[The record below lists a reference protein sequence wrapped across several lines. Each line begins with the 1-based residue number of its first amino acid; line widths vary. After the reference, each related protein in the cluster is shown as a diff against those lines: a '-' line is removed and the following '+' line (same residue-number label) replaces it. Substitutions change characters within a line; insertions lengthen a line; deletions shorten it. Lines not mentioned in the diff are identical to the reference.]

1 MSIAWSLSLSFVHA
15 DMKNLKNYSNY
26 RRSRLEKEWRI
37 VCYSRDAIVHLLV
50 DLCSCRDRASQRLF
64 WIAWFDLAEVI
75 HFLLHLVN
83 TGASRQMLLQ
93 MLRHC
98 CCTRWS
104 TKSLTFE
111 SCWQITEKKNKNFY
125 HHSRSA
131 TIPAG
136 GGTRETG
143 NSSLREEERDN
154 FVQFG
159 AANTISTL
167 APRIVWNCTHGSLM
181 QISSSKSNNRYG
193 GDHSGLDEIMWEQGL
208 IISAWRRL
216 LLVQASTPTRCP
228 SFGWC
233 GAAWWQAVFPCRR
246 MTTPVRK
253 KELAELIL
261 HLIWWCCNTTE
272 ILPRSILHLM
282 LQYNK
287 NLPSASAAAT
297 QDDPSKILFHLMLRH
312 NKILL
317 HLILAATQTRSF
329 FFFII
334 IIIWCCNTNKILS
347 AFDLIS
353 C

>member
-1 MSIAWSLSLSFVHA
+1 
-15 DMKNLKNYSNY
+15 MKNWLLLTWCNCSSS
-26 RRSRLEKEWRI
+26 RRSLQLQRQGVPEAFLDRLVW
-37 VCYSRDAIVHLLV
+37 
-50 DLCSCRDRASQRLF
+50 SCRGNPLPSSSRQHRGKSPDASPD
-64 WIAWFDLAEVI
+64 AAPS
-75 HFLLHLVN
+75 LLHETVYKKLDV
-83 TGASRQMLLQ
+83 R
-93 MLRHC
+93 
-98 CCTRWS
+98 
-104 TKSLTFE
+104 KPLTDHR
-111 SCWQITEKKNKNFY
+111 KNKIFY

-136 GGTRETG
+136 GGTREVG

-154 FVQFG
+154 FVQSG
-159 AANTISTL
+159 AANIISTL

-193 GDHSGLDEIMWEQGL
+193 GDHPGLDEIMWEQGL
-208 IISAWRRL
+208 IISAWKRL

-228 SFGWC
+228 SFGWG
-233 GAAWWQAVFPCRR
+233 GAAWWQPVFPCRR

-261 HLIWWCCNTTE
+261 HFIWWCCNTTE
-272 ILPRSILHLM
+272 ILPRSLLHLM
-282 LQYNK
+282 LQHNK

-297 QDDPSKILFHLMLRH
+297 QDHPFKILFHLMLRH

-329 FFFII
+329 FFIII